1 MTLKAV
7 EPEAPQSPIEELLD
21 IMARLRNPVGGC
33 PWDLEQSFA
42 SIAPYTIEEA
52 YEVADAITRDD
63 MKSLREELGDL
74 LLQVVFHSQMARE
87 AGLFCFNDVVKS
99 INRKMIERHPHVFGE
114 AEVKTAAAQTD
125 NWEKLKVKER
135 AEKGDAR
142 VLDGVALGL
151 PALMRSQKLQTRA
164 ARVGFDWPDI
174 EPVYGK
180 ITEELAELREASA
193 TDNHHHIE
201 EEFGDLLF
209 SMTNLA
215 RRLNID
221 SETALR
227 NANAKFERRFNYIED
242 QLKAQGKSTQTSTLD
257 EMDALWEQAKAEE
270 RKI

>member
-7 EPEAPQSPIEELLD
+7 ETAAPQSPIDELLE

-52 YEVADAITRDD
+52 YEVADAIARDD

-74 LLQVVFHSQMARE
+74 LMQVVFHSQMARE

-174 EPVYGK
+174 TPVYK
-180 ITEELAELREASA
+180 AVDEEMAELKEAADSGDIRH
-193 TDNHHHIE
+193 TE
-201 EEFGDLLF
+201 EEFGDVLF
-209 SMTNLA
+209 SLCNLA
-215 RRLNID
+215 RHLKID

-227 NANAKFERRFNYIED
+227 NANQKFERRFRHAED
-242 QLKAQGKSTQTSTLD
+242 TAILQGKSLSEYSSEEL
-257 EMDALWEQAKAEE
+257 EVLWDQAKAEE